1 MFNPNR
7 GVRMSST
14 SFPPKLIAMALGI
27 AAALVALPAAAQFR
41 NAEAAIKYRQS
52 AMYLQNNHMA
62 RLFAMINGQVP
73 FDAKVAAE
81 NIEIVALLNSRVQF
95 AAFIEGSDKGNTRAK
110 PEIWAEKDKFAARVA
125 KSQEDVLKLAA
136 AGKTGNLDQVKAAA
150 GAVGE
155 SCKACHDA
163 YRKE

>member
-1 MFNPNR
+1 MK
-7 GVRMSST
+7 MS
-14 SFPPKLIAMALGI
+14 LLV
-27 AAALVALPAAAQFR
+27 AAAVAACLPVLASAQF
-41 NAEAAIKYRQS
+41 AKPEDAIKYRQS
-52 AMYLQNNHMA
+52 AMYLQNNHMG

-81 NIEIVALLNSRVQF
+81 NIEIVAMLNSRAQF

-110 PEIWAEKDKFAARVA
+110 PEIWTEKDKFAARVA

-136 AGKTGNLDQVKAAA
+136 AGKTGNLDQIKAAA

-163 YRKE
+163 YQKPAQ